1 MTFCCPQG
9 TLPEIIRCAKLT
21 CSPPITPRNRLVP
34 ARINLVEDKKQLM
47 GSELLSLLL
56 FVASVSLYTWKA
68 GRNRLWFTAIL
79 LFLGINIILN
89 ASLFA
94 SNYFTGEGINDAV
107 IYTITS
113 SLSGAG
119 ISKYIL
125 PAAGLIFGM
134 VILFGALSWLLRL
147 RKNHRYSA
155 LYSLLAVVLA
165 LASIKTTPAY
175 QQVSSLIKSQVA
187 KGDSDFSAH
196 YKVPGTHLRGDK
208 PNLVYIYAESLERT
222 WLDDTAFPG
231 LAPELNHLRANA
243 IDFSNTEQL
252 PGTEYTIAGMV
263 ASQCGIP
270 LFAPFDGNASSSLST
285 FYPQNICLGDILKSS
300 GYQNYFYQGASLSFA
315 GKDLFLSSHGFD
327 HLYGFNELK
336 SVVKDSNYRN
346 DWGWYDDTVLDIVF
360 DKYLE
365 LAKTNQPFSLFAL
378 TVDTHHPDGFISR
391 SCQRKTYPYEGKP
404 NKSFAAVACS
414 QEHIARL
421 IERIRATPY
430 FKNTVIVVSSDH
442 LAMNNTAYKYLN
454 QHDRRNLFFMLR
466 SDDVS
471 SKTVPVKR
479 STLDNGATVL
489 DAMGGDNFIG
499 LGRSSLSSTSL
510 STTYLNIKEK
520 INAWKPDVIKL
531 WNFPKT
537 ISDYTIDTAKN
548 TFSFSGVDFKLP
560 LLLSVTPGK
569 IEPKFDVYLAAPLKQ
584 QLAKFQ
590 PDEKFVWIDRCFKM
604 GDVWREDLE
613 LNTQLCVA
621 DGTLNSTPAIR
632 EIKPGITR
640 GKVMFTPQD
649 APEETRYQRAVT
661 RLRIADND
669 LRYTSDSILFGLPGL
684 PKQVQKVSG
693 LSFIEPWGGRWS
705 DARLQPS
712 VTVTWLTP
720 LPETFDLVLTARA
733 FGGNSAQ
740 PFTVTIGDQHATF
753 TLGDTSSTVRL
764 RLSNPSKARTLE
776 ITPPQPQETAE
787 GAIDGFAARQLGI
800 GLAKLEVQAAH

>member
-1 MTFCCPQG
+1 
-9 TLPEIIRCAKLT
+9 
-21 CSPPITPRNRLVP
+21 
-34 ARINLVEDKKQLM
+34 M

-56 FVASVSLYTWKA
+56 FVASIVLYTLKA
-68 GRNRLWFTAIL
+68 GRNRLWFVAIL
-79 LFLGINIILN
+79 LFLGIYIILN

-125 PAAGLIFGM
+125 PAAGLIAGLLL
-134 VILFGALSWLLRL
+134 LFGALSWLLRL

-155 LYSLLAVVLA
+155 LYSVLAVVLA

-175 QQVSSLIKSQVA
+175 QQVSGLIKSQVA
-187 KGDSDFSAH
+187 KGDSDFYTH
-196 YKVPGTHLRGDK
+196 YKVPGKQLRGDK

-222 WLDDTAFPG
+222 YFDDTAFPD
-231 LAPELNHLRANA
+231 LAPELNSLRHNA
-243 IDFSNTEQL
+243 VDFSNTEQL

-285 FYPQNICLGDILKSS
+285 FYPQNVCLGDILKSS

-327 HLYGFNELK
+327 HLFGFNELK
-336 SVVKDSNYRN
+336 SVVKDPTYRN
-346 DWGWYDDTVLDIVF
+346 DWGWYDDSVLDVVF

-391 SCQRKTYPYEGKP
+391 SCQRKAYQWEGKP

-430 FKNTVIVVSSDH
+430 FKNTIIVVSSDH
-442 LAMNNTAYKYLN
+442 LAMNNSAWKYLN
-454 QHDRRNLFFMLR
+454 QHDRSDLFFMLR
-466 SDDVS
+466 GNDVS
-471 SKTVPVKR
+471 SKVVTVKR
-479 STLDNGATVL
+479 NTLDNGATVL

-520 INAWKPDVIKL
+520 INEWKPDVIKL
-531 WNFPKT
+531 WNFPKA
-537 ISDYTIDTAKN
+537 ISDYTVDTAKN
-548 TFSFSGVDFKLP
+548 TFSFSGVHFKLP
-560 LLLSVTPGK
+560 LLLSVTEGK

-584 QLAKFQ
+584 QLAKFRA
-590 PDEKFVWIDRCFKM
+590 DERFVWIDRCFKM
-604 GDVWREDLE
+604 GDIWRENLE

-621 DGTLNSTPAIR
+621 DGTLSTPPNIV
-632 EIKPGITR
+632 EMKPGVTR
-640 GKVMFTPQD
+640 GKVSFTPNAQ
-649 APEETRYQRAVT
+649 PEEARYQQAVT

-669 LRYTSDSILFGLPGL
+669 RRYTSDRILFGLPGL
-684 PKQVQKVSG
+684 PRQVQSVSG

-705 DARLQPS
+705 DARLMPS
-712 VTVTWLTP
+712 VTLTWLEP
-720 LPETFDLVLTARA
+720 LPATFDLLLTARA
-733 FGGNSAQ
+733 FGANSSQ
-740 PFTVTIGDQHATF
+740 PFTVKVGGQEATF
-753 TLGDTSSTVRL
+753 ALSENSSTVTL
-764 RLSNPSKARTLE
+764 RLNNPGGARSLE
-776 ITPPQPQETAE
+776 ITPPLPQETAE
-787 GAIDGFAARQLGI
+787 GSIDGFAARQLGI
-800 GLAKLEVQAAH
+800 GLSSLEIVPVN